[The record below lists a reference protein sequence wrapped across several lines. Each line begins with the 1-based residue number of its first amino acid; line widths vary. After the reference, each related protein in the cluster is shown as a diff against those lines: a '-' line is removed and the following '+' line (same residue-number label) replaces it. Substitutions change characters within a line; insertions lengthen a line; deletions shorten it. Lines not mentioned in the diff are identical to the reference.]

1 MERIVQ
7 FLNKN
12 AYIQIAITGKNFCA
26 ASKDGFEIV
35 WSNPVRYAVVGGV
48 GEIIMFMGKILI
60 ACSTTAL
67 VYVYLTYS
75 TATRVMSPLL
85 FLLVITLLFSLYSYT
100 PTLPV
105 WYSCRCTPYQ
115 WTQCWC
121 AL

>member
-48 GEIIMFMGKILI
+48 GEVIMFMGKILI

-67 VYVYLTYS
+67 VYVYITYNS
-75 TATRVMSPLL
+75 ATRVMSPLL
-85 FLLVITLLFSLYSYT
+85 FLLVIAGLFSLYLCT

-105 WYSCRCTPYQ
+105 WYS
-115 WTQCWC
+115 
-121 AL
+121 